1 MVSPVG
7 DDQYVVSFE
16 VKQTDGVVKW
26 SIHMASAPYD
36 MAVITE
42 NCKRAKKSPHLLRD
56 MPLNDTTVSGAQ
68 IVGHTVVLS
77 NDNGVVACATVIL
90 PGAPLL
96 RASFHT
102 DTIEGH
108 VHLIPMQNKVRILPD
123 LRYDLNSEDEEPKK
137 GILEWAFVTKCGSNV
152 SELSVDANE
161 LGVDS
166 RTTITVD
173 MPINSTLRMFALL
186 FDRELIACSP
196 IVNVEIRHVR
206 RGQYLLSQAHYY
218 EPVRSSSD
226 FEAETLHIRD
236 DCLDMATETVHKNYG
251 IFYPSLN
258 IFGPDTVVLKS
269 LVADNSCGPLRPQFP
284 RPAST
289 SYFIHPIVGR
299 LVLVDMDD
307 RILLTGELR
316 QLFDSS
322 ATRAT
327 VQVSRELVSIGEC
340 PRCEEAGRC
349 YTVEDAA
356 VIVGNGEPMVTLTG
370 VFPWF
375 EIGEMRSI
383 IVDLHWTKV
392 CNNLTHLPSGALSA
406 HALIRRIS
414 ATASPVVASI
424 VVLEYPANNYTEA
437 LVNKHQV
444 FSSATAHVRPLD
456 QSITSSIPCGE
467 GNLGPS
473 EERWWIA
480 RLSSILSSDEN
491 DTTVI
496 IGSKQLVTGEDS
508 VLGTSVLL
516 SDGHDVSC
524 GHFEP
529 LTEKTIAVAKFDSDV
544 VGFMKLTQY
553 GTTNWATGIPTEIYY
568 SLAPAN
574 KSRYPIEELE
584 LVWQFVDER
593 NFNCSDAPLFNPFA
607 VNGSVCSP
615 ETIESCLMDEVLNT
629 SRNLTMNTRQHLVVS
644 DLPLTGPYSV
654 LRSSLRVRMHD
665 GSVDCVSLREY
676 SEATFRWIAPSNITL
691 SGLQTII
698 ARKLKLD
705 VFQVQFDYTRE
716 VYKARC
722 NIYRVTI
729 LEEDWRISE
738 ILSMFNVEQK
748 KFASDA
754 DFDCGDQI
762 ISTTATSGKDSAT
775 SAFMFF
781 IVFFAIHF
789 IS

>member
-1 MVSPVG
+1 
-7 DDQYVVSFE
+7 
-16 VKQTDGVVKW
+16 
-26 SIHMASAPYD
+26 MASAPYD

-166 RTTITVD
+166 RTTITFTD

-196 IVNVEIRHVR
+196 IVNVEIHLV
-206 RGQYLLSQAHYY
+206 SKVDV
-218 EPVRSSSD
+218 E
-226 FEAETLHIRD
+226 ERD

-473 EERWWIA
+473 EEVRSPCLGELHSNSGKNF
-480 RLSSILSSDEN
+480 R
-491 DTTVI
+491 VI

-654 LRSSLRVRMHD
+654 TADFLNM
-665 GSVDCVSLREY
+665 
-676 SEATFRWIAPSNITL
+676 F
-691 SGLQTII
+691 
-698 ARKLKLD
+698 K
-705 VFQVQFDYTRE
+705 VQFDYTRE

-789 IS
+789 ISYQRFLLRRQVWYQFTDP